1 MRGRRVYERVHRG
14 RRDVK
19 HLIKKASKL
28 RTRNII
34 LIIVGIFIAAFVIY
48 TVIFYSIKGWQ
59 WDNIFPYLLGTGGII
74 EAFTGLLTLV
84 EIIVGRKRKEKD
96 NEV

>member
-1 MRGRRVYERVHRG
+1 MKR
-14 RRDVK
+14 
-19 HLIKKASKL
+19 LIKKASKL

-34 LIIVGIFIAAFVIY
+34 LIIVGIFIATFVIY

-84 EIIVGRKRKEKD
+84 EIIVGRKRKEKN
-96 NEV
+96 NEI

>member
-1 MRGRRVYERVHRG
+1 MKR
-14 RRDVK
+14 
-19 HLIKKASKL
+19 LIKKASKL

-34 LIIVGIFIAAFVIY
+34 LIVVGIFIAAFVIY

>member
-1 MRGRRVYERVHRG
+1 MKR
-14 RRDVK
+14 
-19 HLIKKASKL
+19 LIKKASKL

-59 WDNIFPYLLGTGGII
+59 WDNLFPYLLGTGGII
-74 EAFTGLLTLV
+74 EAFTGLLTLA

-96 NEV
+96 NDI

>member
-1 MRGRRVYERVHRG
+1 MGG
-14 RRDVK
+14 QDVR

-34 LIIVGIFIAAFVIY
+34 LIVVGIFIAAFVIY

>member
-1 MRGRRVYERVHRG
+1 MS
-14 RRDVK
+14 
-19 HLIKKASKL
+19 LIKKASKL

-59 WDNIFPYLLGTGGII
+59 WDNLFPCLLGTGGII

-84 EIIVGRKRKEKD
+84 EIIVGRKRKENNND
-96 NEV
+96 I

>member
-1 MRGRRVYERVHRG
+1 MGGQV
-14 RRDVK
+14 VK
-19 HLIKKASKL
+19 RLIKKASKL

-59 WDNIFPYLLGTGGII
+59 WDNLFPYLLGTGGII

-84 EIIVGRKRKEKD
+84 EIIVGRKRKEKN
-96 NEV
+96 NEI

>member
-1 MRGRRVYERVHRG
+1 M
-14 RRDVK
+14 K
-19 HLIKKASKL
+19 SLIKKASKL

-84 EIIVGRKRKEKD
+84 EIIVGRKRKENN
-96 NEV
+96 NEI

>member
-1 MRGRRVYERVHRG
+1 MKR
-14 RRDVK
+14 
-19 HLIKKASKL
+19 LIKKASKL

-84 EIIVGRKRKEKD
+84 EIIVGKRKEKK
-96 NEV
+96 NEID

>member
-1 MRGRRVYERVHRG
+1 M
-14 RRDVK
+14 K
-19 HLIKKASKL
+19 HFIKKASKL

-84 EIIVGRKRKEKD
+84 EIIVGRKRKEKN
-96 NEV
+96 NEI

>member
-1 MRGRRVYERVHRG
+1 M
-14 RRDVK
+14 K

-48 TVIFYSIKGWQ
+48 TVIFYSINGWQ

-74 EAFTGLLTLV
+74 EAFTGLLTLA
-84 EIIVGRKRKEKD
+84 EIIVGKRKEKK
-96 NEV
+96 NEI

>member
-1 MRGRRVYERVHRG
+1 MKRI
-14 RRDVK
+14 
-19 HLIKKASKL
+19 IKKASKL

-59 WDNIFPYLLGTGGII
+59 WDNLFPYLLGTGGII

-84 EIIVGRKRKEKD
+84 EIIVGRRKEKK

>member
-1 MRGRRVYERVHRG
+1 M
-14 RRDVK
+14 K

-59 WDNIFPYLLGTGGII
+59 WDNLFPYLLGTGGII

-84 EIIVGRKRKEKD
+84 EIIVGRKRKEK
-96 NEV
+96 NHEL

>member
-1 MRGRRVYERVHRG
+1 MKY
-14 RRDVK
+14 
-19 HLIKKASKL
+19 LIKKASKL

-59 WDNIFPYLLGTGGII
+59 WDNLFPYLLGTGGII

-84 EIIVGRKRKEKD
+84 EIIVGRKRKENNND
-96 NEV
+96 I

>member
-1 MRGRRVYERVHRG
+1 M
-14 RRDVK
+14 K

-48 TVIFYSIKGWQ
+48 TVIFYSIKGGQ
-59 WDNIFPYLLGTGGII
+59 WDNLFPYLLGTGGII

-84 EIIVGRKRKEKD
+84 EIIVGRKRKEKN
-96 NEV
+96 NEI

>member
-1 MRGRRVYERVHRG
+1 M
-14 RRDVK
+14 K

-34 LIIVGIFIAAFVIY
+34 LIIVGIFIAAFVVY

-84 EIIVGRKRKEKD
+84 EIIVGRKQKEKN
-96 NEV
+96 NEI

>member
-1 MRGRRVYERVHRG
+1 M
-14 RRDVK
+14 K

-59 WDNIFPYLLGTGGII
+59 WDNLFPYLLGTGGII

-84 EIIVGRKRKEKD
+84 EIIAGRKRKENNND
-96 NEV
+96 I

>member
-1 MRGRRVYERVHRG
+1 M
-14 RRDVK
+14 K

-59 WDNIFPYLLGTGGII
+59 WDNLFPYLLSTGGII

-84 EIIVGRKRKEKD
+84 EIIVGRKRKEKN
-96 NEV
+96 NEI

>member
-1 MRGRRVYERVHRG
+1 MRHI
-14 RRDVK
+14 
-19 HLIKKASKL
+19 IKKTSKL

-84 EIIVGRKRKEKD
+84 EIIVGRKRKENNND
-96 NEV
+96 I

>member
-1 MRGRRVYERVHRG
+1 M
-14 RRDVK
+14 K

-59 WDNIFPYLLGTGGII
+59 WDNLFPYLLGTGGII

-84 EIIVGRKRKEKD
+84 EIIVGRRKEKK
-96 NEV
+96 NEI

>member
-1 MRGRRVYERVHRG
+1 M
-14 RRDVK
+14 K

-48 TVIFYSIKGWQ
+48 TFIFYSIKGWQ
-59 WDNIFPYLLGTGGII
+59 WDNLFPYLLGTGGII

-84 EIIVGRKRKEKD
+84 EIIVGRKRKEKN
-96 NEV
+96 NEI

>member
-1 MRGRRVYERVHRG
+1 MGGQDVRR
-14 RRDVK
+14 
-19 HLIKKASKL
+19 LIKKASKL

-84 EIIVGRKRKEKD
+84 EIIVGIRKEKK
-96 NEV
+96 NE

>member
-1 MRGRRVYERVHRG
+1 M
-14 RRDVK
+14 K
-19 HLIKKASKL
+19 CLIKKASKL

-59 WDNIFPYLLGTGGII
+59 WDNLFPYLLGTGGII

>member
-1 MRGRRVYERVHRG
+1 MRR
-14 RRDVK
+14 
-19 HLIKKASKL
+19 LIKKASKL

-84 EIIVGRKRKEKD
+84 EIIVGRKRKEKN
-96 NEV
+96 NEI

>member
-1 MRGRRVYERVHRG
+1 MKR
-14 RRDVK
+14 
-19 HLIKKASKL
+19 LIKKASKL

-59 WDNIFPYLLGTGGII
+59 WDNLFPYLLGTGGII

-84 EIIVGRKRKEKD
+84 EIIVGRRKEKK

>member
-1 MRGRRVYERVHRG
+1 MKR
-14 RRDVK
+14 
-19 HLIKKASKL
+19 LIKKASKL

-84 EIIVGRKRKEKD
+84 EIIVGKRKDKK
-96 NEV
+96 NEI

>member
-1 MRGRRVYERVHRG
+1 MKY
-14 RRDVK
+14 
-19 HLIKKASKL
+19 LIKKASKL

-59 WDNIFPYLLGTGGII
+59 WDNLFPYLLGTGGII

-84 EIIVGRKRKEKD
+84 EIIVGRKRKEKN
-96 NEV
+96 NEI

>member
-1 MRGRRVYERVHRG
+1 MKR
-14 RRDVK
+14 
-19 HLIKKASKL
+19 LIKKASKL

-59 WDNIFPYLLGTGGII
+59 WDNIFPYLLSTGGII

-84 EIIVGRKRKEKD
+84 EIIVGRKRKENN
-96 NEV
+96 NEI

>member
-1 MRGRRVYERVHRG
+1 VGG
-14 RRDVK
+14 QDVK
-19 HLIKKASKL
+19 RLIKKASKL

-74 EAFTGLLTLV
+74 EAFTGLLTLA
-84 EIIVGRKRKEKD
+84 EIIVGKRKEKK
-96 NEV
+96 NEI

>member
-1 MRGRRVYERVHRG
+1 M
-14 RRDVK
+14 K
-19 HLIKKASKL
+19 HLIKKVSKL

-84 EIIVGRKRKEKD
+84 EIIVGRRKEKK
-96 NEV
+96 NEI

>member
-1 MRGRRVYERVHRG
+1 MKR
-14 RRDVK
+14 
-19 HLIKKASKL
+19 LIKKASKL

-74 EAFTGLLTLV
+74 EAFTGLLTLA
-84 EIIVGRKRKEKD
+84 EIIVGRRKEKK
-96 NEV
+96 NEI

>member
-1 MRGRRVYERVHRG
+1 MKR
-14 RRDVK
+14 
-19 HLIKKASKL
+19 LIKKASKL

-84 EIIVGRKRKEKD
+84 EIIVGRKRKEKN
-96 NEV
+96 NE

>member
-1 MRGRRVYERVHRG
+1 MRHI
-14 RRDVK
+14 
-19 HLIKKASKL
+19 IKKASKL

-59 WDNIFPYLLGTGGII
+59 WDNLFPYLLGTGGII

-84 EIIVGRKRKEKD
+84 EIIVGRKRKENN

>member
-1 MRGRRVYERVHRG
+1 MKR
-14 RRDVK
+14 
-19 HLIKKASKL
+19 LIKKASKL

-34 LIIVGIFIAAFVIY
+34 LIIVGIFIAAFVVY

-84 EIIVGRKRKEKD
+84 EIIVGRKRKENN
-96 NEV
+96 NEI

>member
-1 MRGRRVYERVHRG
+1 M
-14 RRDVK
+14 K

-59 WDNIFPYLLGTGGII
+59 WDNLFPYLLGTGGII

-84 EIIVGRKRKEKD
+84 EIIVGRKRKENN

>member
-1 MRGRRVYERVHRG
+1 MRHAV
-14 RRDVK
+14 
-19 HLIKKASKL
+19 KKASKL

-84 EIIVGRKRKEKD
+84 EIIVGRRKEKK
-96 NEV
+96 NEI

>member
-1 MRGRRVYERVHRG
+1 MR
-14 RRDVK
+14 

-59 WDNIFPYLLGTGGII
+59 WDNLFPYLLGTGGII

>member
-1 MRGRRVYERVHRG
+1 MKR
-14 RRDVK
+14 
-19 HLIKKASKL
+19 LIKKASKL

-59 WDNIFPYLLGTGGII
+59 WDNLFPYLLGTGGII

-84 EIIVGRKRKEKD
+84 EIIVGRKRKE
-96 NEV
+96 NNNGI